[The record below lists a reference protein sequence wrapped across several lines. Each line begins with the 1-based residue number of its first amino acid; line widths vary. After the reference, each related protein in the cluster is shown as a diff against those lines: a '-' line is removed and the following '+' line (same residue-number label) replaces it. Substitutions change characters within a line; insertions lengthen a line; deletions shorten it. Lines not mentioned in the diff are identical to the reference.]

1 MKGTPYLN
9 LDPFCRFIG
18 PKNWGEA
25 LIDDKLTTCLLDN
38 RSQLNF
44 VTPAYAHER
53 GMDILSLDT
62 LAQEIG
68 GQLPPI
74 AVMGGGMIKP
84 EGFVIMNVRVP
95 CARGYNEDQIAI
107 VLEDPEMKDCPVVL
121 GMPTLFRVM
130 EVIKESEISEL
141 AVPWANSRLSWL
153 MRGVHAK
160 MSRLQVK
167 DVANKPIAPLSVDEV
182 ARVTSKCMVPP
193 FGHKVIHGHVG
204 LVLQGY
210 KMNVMT
216 HGLEKRSP
224 LLPLGLEVQ
233 SAYATLATGSSRV
246 PVVLRNNT
254 KDWLEIKKGTP
265 IARMVAANLVPRVI
279 NAVSA
284 KGPHPASTLTEV
296 ERQDLLLDKLDLSG
310 LDDWPTEQAEKA
322 RGLLKEYHDIFFLE
336 KQDMGQTKAAE
347 HKIVL
352 KDPDTSPFKERF
364 RRIPP
369 PQLDEVRE
377 HLKLMLDAGVIRPSN
392 SPWCNAVVLV
402 RKKDGSL
409 RFCIDFKKL
418 NSLTVKDSHPLPHI
432 CEMLESLAGAA
443 HYSMFDMNSG
453 FWQVPMSPESKQYA
467 AFTLGSMGL
476 HECESMPFGL
486 CNAPPTFQRLMQNC
500 LGELNLTYCLIYL
513 DDVIVFSHTEEEH
526 LERMCVIFDR
536 LREHGLKLK
545 PSKCEV
551 FKMEINYL
559 AHHVSKKGVQLSKKN
574 LESIAQC
581 PPPDTYTKV
590 KSFVGLVGHYRH
602 FIKGFAKIAAPL
614 YDLTSGENKDKKSE

>member
-9 LDPFCRFIG
+9 PDPFCRFIG

-25 LIDDKLTTCLLDN
+25 LFDDKLTTCLLDN
-38 RSQLNF
+38 ESQLNF

-62 LAQEIG
+62 LAQEID

-74 AVMGGGMIKP
+74 AVMGGSMVKP

-95 CARGYNEDQIAI
+95 CVRGYNEDQITI
-107 VLEDPEMKDCPVVL
+107 VLEDLEMKDCPVVL

-182 ARVTSKCMVPP
+182 VRVTNKCMVPP
-193 FGHKVIHGHVG
+193 FGHKVIHSRVG

-224 LLPLGLEVQ
+224 VLLLGLEVQ
-233 SAYATLATGSSRV
+233 SAYAILATGSSRV

-284 KGPHPASTLTEV
+284 KGPHPISTLTEA

-310 LDDWPTEQAEKA
+310 LDAWPKEQAEKA

-336 KQDMGQTKAAE
+336 KQDMGHTKVAE

-352 KDPDTSPFKERF
+352 KDLDTPPFKERF

-409 RFCIDFKKL
+409 RFCIDFRKL
-418 NSLTVKDSHPLPHI
+418 NSLTVKDSHPLPRI

-443 HYSMFDMNSG
+443 HYSTFDMNSG
-453 FWQVPMSPESKQYA
+453 FWQVPMSPESKQYT

-476 HECESMPFGL
+476 YACESMPFGL

-513 DDVIVFSHTEEEH
+513 DDVIVFSHTKEEH
-526 LERMCVIFDR
+526 LERMRVIFDC

-551 FKMEINYL
+551 SKTEINYL
-559 AHHVSKKGVQLSKKN
+559 AHHVSKKGILPSKKN
-574 LESIAQC
+574 LESIA
-581 PPPDTYTKV
+581 
-590 KSFVGLVGHYRH
+590 
-602 FIKGFAKIAAPL
+602 
-614 YDLTSGENKDKKSE
+614 

>member
-9 LDPFCRFIG
+9 PDPFCRFIG

-38 RSQLNF
+38 GSQLNF

-74 AVMGGGMIKP
+74 AIMGGSMIKP
-84 EGFVIMNVRVP
+84 EGFVIMNVWVP
-95 CARGYNEDQIAI
+95 CVRGYDEDQIAI
-107 VLEDPEMKDCPVVL
+107 VLEDPEMKDCAVVL
-121 GMPTLFRVM
+121 GTPTLFRVM

-141 AVPWANSRLSWL
+141 AVPWASSRLSWL

-182 ARVTSKCMVPP
+182 VRVTSKCMVPP
-193 FGHKVIHGHVG
+193 FGHKVIHGRVG

-254 KDWLEIKKGTP
+254 KDWLEIKKGIP
-265 IARMVAANLVPRVI
+265 IARMVAANLVPPVI

-284 KGPHPASTLTEV
+284 KGPHPVSTLTEA

-310 LDDWPTEQAEKA
+310 LDAWPTEQAEKA
-322 RGLLKEYHDIFFLE
+322 RSLLKEYHDIFFLE
-336 KQDMGQTKAAE
+336 KQDMGHTKAAE

-352 KDPDTSPFKERF
+352 KDPDTPPFKERF

-409 RFCIDFKKL
+409 LFCIDFRKL
-418 NSLTVKDSHPLPHI
+418 NSLTVKDSHPLPRI
-432 CEMLESLAGAA
+432 CETLESLAGAA
-443 HYSMFDMNSG
+443 HYSTFDMNSG
-453 FWQVPMSPESKQYA
+453 F
-467 AFTLGSMGL
+467 
-476 HECESMPFGL
+476 
-486 CNAPPTFQRLMQNC
+486 
-500 LGELNLTYCLIYL
+500 
-513 DDVIVFSHTEEEH
+513 
-526 LERMCVIFDR
+526 
-536 LREHGLKLK
+536 
-545 PSKCEV
+545 
-551 FKMEINYL
+551 
-559 AHHVSKKGVQLSKKN
+559 
-574 LESIAQC
+574 
-581 PPPDTYTKV
+581 
-590 KSFVGLVGHYRH
+590 
-602 FIKGFAKIAAPL
+602 
-614 YDLTSGENKDKKSE
+614 

>member
-9 LDPFCRFIG
+9 PDPFCRFIG

-38 RSQLNF
+38 GSQLNF

-68 GQLPPI
+68 GQLPLI

-95 CARGYNEDQIAI
+95 CVRGYNKDQIAI

-160 MSRLQVK
+160 MSRLKVK

-182 ARVTSKCMVPP
+182 VRVTSKCVVPP
-193 FGHKVIHGHVG
+193 FGHKVIHGRVG
-204 LVLQGY
+204 LILQGY

-216 HGLEKRSP
+216 HGFEKRSP

-279 NAVSA
+279 NAISA
-284 KGPHPASTLTEV
+284 KGPHPVSTLTEV

-322 RGLLKEYHDIFFLE
+322 HGLLKEYHDIFFLE
-336 KQDMGQTKAAE
+336 KQDMGHTKAAE

-352 KDPDTSPFKERF
+352 KDPDTPPFKERF
-364 RRIPP
+364 CRIPP

-409 RFCIDFKKL
+409 RFCIDFRKL
-418 NSLTVKDSHPLPHI
+418 NSLTVKDSHPLPRI
-432 CEMLESLAGAA
+432 CETLESLAGAA
-443 HYSMFDMNSG
+443 HYSTFDMNSG
-453 FWQVPMSPESKQYA
+453 FWQVPMSPESKQYT

-476 HECESMPFGL
+476 YECESMPFGL

-526 LERMCVIFDR
+526 LERMRVIFDR

-551 FKMEINYL
+551 FKTEINYL
-559 AHHVSKKGVQLSKKN
+559 AHHVNKKGVQPSKKN

-590 KSFVGLVGHYRH
+590 KSFIGLVGHYRH
-602 FIKGFAKIAAPL
+602 FIKGFAKIAAPCM
-614 YDLTSGENKDKKSE
+614 T

>member
-38 RSQLNF
+38 GSQLNF

-74 AVMGGGMIKP
+74 AIMGGGMINP

-95 CARGYNEDQIAI
+95 CVRGYNEEQITI
-107 VLEDPEMKDCPVVL
+107 VLEDPEIKDCPVVL

-130 EVIKESEISEL
+130 EVIKESEISKL

-160 MSRLQVK
+160 MSWLQVK

-182 ARVTSKCMVPP
+182 VRVTSKCMVPP
-193 FGHKVIHGHVG
+193 FGHKVIHGRVG
-204 LVLQGY
+204 LDLQGY

-265 IARMVAANLVPRVI
+265 IARMVAANLVPQVI

-322 RGLLKEYHDIFFLE
+322 HGLLKEYHDIFFLE
-336 KQDMGQTKAAE
+336 KQDMGHTKAAE

-352 KDPDTSPFKERF
+352 KDPDTPPFKERF
-364 RRIPP
+364 HRIPP

-377 HLKLMLDAGVIRPSN
+377 NLKLMLDAGVIRPSN

-409 RFCIDFKKL
+409 RFCIDFRKL

-443 HYSMFDMNSG
+443 HYSTFDMNSG
-453 FWQVPMSPESKQYA
+453 FWQVPMSLESKQYT

-476 HECESMPFGL
+476 YECESMPFGL
-486 CNAPPTFQRLMQNC
+486 CNAPPTFQRLMKNC
-500 LGELNLTYCLIYL
+500 LGKLNLTYCLIYL
-513 DDVIVFSHTEEEH
+513 DDIIVFSHTEEEH
-526 LERMCVIFDR
+526 LERMRVIFDR

-551 FKMEINYL
+551 FKTEINYL
-559 AHHVSKKGVQLSKKN
+559 AHHVSKKGVQPSKKN
-574 LESIAQC
+574 LESITQC

-590 KSFVGLVGHYRH
+590 KSFVGLVGHYRR
-602 FIKGFAKIAAPL
+602 FIKGFTKIAAPL